1 VNCSRTPAGEKKNN
15 GQPGQ
20 ACDPARPAGSSPATW
35 AELGPA
41 QKKYIKIKKN
51 RKVKKVEKIKNV
63 YV

>member
-1 VNCSRTPAGEKKNN
+1 VNGSRTPAGKKQKN

-41 QKKYIKIKKN
+41 KKLKNKK
-51 RKVKKVEKIKNV
+51 
-63 YV
+63 

>member
-1 VNCSRTPAGEKKNN
+1 VKKKNN

-41 QKKYIKIKKN
+41 QKKYIKIKKKQKSKKG
-51 RKVKKVEKIKNV
+51 RKK
-63 YV
+63 